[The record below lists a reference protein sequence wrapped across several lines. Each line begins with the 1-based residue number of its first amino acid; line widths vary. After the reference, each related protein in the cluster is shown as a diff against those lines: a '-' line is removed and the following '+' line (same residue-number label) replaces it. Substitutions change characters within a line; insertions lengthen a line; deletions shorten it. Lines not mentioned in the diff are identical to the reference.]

1 MTAIPD
7 EGDRA
12 AAANRKWSR
21 ARVIAAAG
29 LVLGLGSL
37 ATVATYQDNTWATG
51 QFLSAVRGGLEGST
65 NSTNGIDGNW
75 SSHFTSAAA
84 ATMVVN
90 PSTSLVPGGT
100 TYSKFAMRTN
110 SGVTSPAT
118 VTMGQGVVSK
128 NGTTTDTMA
137 NAVRV
142 RAFTSTNHTC
152 DSTTVNQAGGV
163 TYLLG
168 ASGTYSTAG
177 GAVNANTVTLPAG
190 TTTTAGAG
198 RTICFEFSLTN
209 TATSDAAN
217 GAEFTVTWPFTTT
230 LGT

>member
-7 EGDRA
+7 EGDSA
-12 AAANRKWSR
+12 AAAHRKWSR

-37 ATVATYQDNTWATG
+37 ATVATYQDNTWAAG
-51 QFLSAVRGGLEGST
+51 QLLSAVRGGIEGST
-65 NSTNGIDGNW
+65 NSTNGTDGTW
-75 SSHFTSAAA
+75 SSHFTSATA

-90 PSTSLVPGGT
+90 PSTNLVPGGT
-100 TYSKFAMRTN
+100 TYSRFAMRTN
-110 SGVTSPAT
+110 SGVTSTAS

-128 NGTTTDTMA
+128 NGTTTDTMV

-152 DSTTVNQAGGV
+152 NSTTVSQTGGV

-168 ASGTYSTAG
+168 TSGTYATAG

-190 TTTTAGAG
+190 TTTTAGTG

-217 GAEFTVTWPFTTT
+217 GADFTVTWPFTTT